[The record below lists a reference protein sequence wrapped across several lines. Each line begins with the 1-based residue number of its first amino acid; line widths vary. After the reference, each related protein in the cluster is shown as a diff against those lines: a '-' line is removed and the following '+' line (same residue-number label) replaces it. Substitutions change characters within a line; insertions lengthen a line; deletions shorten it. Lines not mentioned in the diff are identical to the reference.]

1 MKLMNLFKKRYDL
14 VVVFREKREV
24 RTDEYFAI
32 REILESHHIKGE
44 VVEIYSDSDYV
55 SIKVVVV
62 DNIQMIRRD
71 LIERFGKLVQT
82 RLGRRVNAPGR
93 PGMMSDTARDIDD
106 GA

>member
-24 RTDEYFAI
+24 RTEEYFAI
-32 REILESHHIKGE
+32 REVLESHHIKGE

-71 LIERFGKLVQT
+71 LIKRFGKLET
-82 RLGRRVNAPGR
+82 RVVGN
-93 PGMMSDTARDIDD
+93 TIFID
-106 GA
+106 